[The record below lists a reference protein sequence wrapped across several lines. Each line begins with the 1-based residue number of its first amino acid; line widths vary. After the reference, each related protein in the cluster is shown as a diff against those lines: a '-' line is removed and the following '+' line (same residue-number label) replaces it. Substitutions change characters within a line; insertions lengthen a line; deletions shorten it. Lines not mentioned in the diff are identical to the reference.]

1 MILEFQPKKNF
12 LTFNPTWDIMGTM
25 KGVNMTQLK
34 IRWWNFKVI
43 FEDHKGVEFS
53 KILTYAT
60 DDPFEVRKILENQ
73 VDTIKIK
80 GVLCIGETDE
90 T

>member
-1 MILEFQPKKNF
+1 
-12 LTFNPTWDIMGTM
+12 
-25 KGVNMTQLK
+25 MTQLK

-53 KILTYAT
+53 RILTYAT
-60 DDPFEVRKILENQ
+60 DDPFEVRKIIENET
-73 VDTIKIK
+73 DTIKIK
-80 GVLCIGETDE
+80 GVLCIGEKFE

>member
-1 MILEFQPKKNF
+1 MA
-12 LTFNPTWDIMGTM
+12 
-25 KGVNMTQLK
+25 QLK

-53 KILTYAT
+53 RILTYAT
-60 DDPFEVRKILENQ
+60 DDPFEVRKILENET
-73 VDTIKIK
+73 DTIKIK
-80 GVLCIGETDE
+80 GVLCIGEKFE